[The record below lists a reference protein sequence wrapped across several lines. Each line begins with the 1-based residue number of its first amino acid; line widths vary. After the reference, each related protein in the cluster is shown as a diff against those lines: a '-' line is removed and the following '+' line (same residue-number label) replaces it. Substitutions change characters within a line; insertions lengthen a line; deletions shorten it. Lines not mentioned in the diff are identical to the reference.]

1 MSDGDVVIVKL
12 STVRVCPIV
21 MESSQ
26 RNRQP
31 LALPRAFP
39 GSCWTS
45 AYFLFLL
52 FLVLHVIDLLQQ
64 QS

>member
-1 MSDGDVVIVKL
+1 MSDGDVMIVKL
-12 STVRVCPIV
+12 CTVRVCPIV

-31 LALPRAFP
+31 LALPRLP
-39 GSCWTS
+39 RIRWTS

-52 FLVLHVIDLLQQ
+52 FLVLHVIVLLQQ